1 MQFSQYRPRLPPFR
15 VLALAAI
22 CFIAV
27 ACTTV
32 TTQSFKVSD
41 SPNVEAVYLATDADF
56 GKYDRLTAE
65 EMGIYFPE
73 DAAPSEDDQQRT
85 RQIFREAFLGELTD
99 YQIVDE
105 NGPATLAVQATLV
118 DFRKAA
124 YVDATTVRREL
135 RDIVEPGALLFLMEL
150 KDSKSGMVLAR
161 AVDSASAPAFSSST
175 SGTNWASV
183 ESSADRWAKLFRQ
196 FLDDN
201 LNQ

>member
-1 MQFSQYRPRLPPFR
+1 MQNVQYRLGLLPYR
-15 VLALAAI
+15 VLVLAAV
-22 CFIAV
+22 CLVAV

-32 TTQSFKVSD
+32 TTQSFKVTD

-65 EMGIYFPE
+65 EMGIYFPQ

-99 YQIVDE
+99 YQIVDKK
-105 NGPATLAVQATLV
+105 GPTTLAVQATLV

-161 AVDSASAPAFSSST
+161 AVDSASAPAFSST
-175 SGTNWASV
+175 VSGTDWTSV
-183 ESSADRWAKLFRQ
+183 EMAADRWAKLFRQ
-196 FLDDN
+196 FLDEN
-201 LNQ
+201 LNE

>member
-1 MQFSQYRPRLPPFR
+1 MQIVQHRPRLSPFR
-15 VLALAAI
+15 VLALAAV

-32 TTQSFKVSD
+32 TTQSFKVAD

-73 DAAPSEDDQQRT
+73 DAAPSDDDQQRT

-99 YQIVDE
+99 YQIVDK
-105 NGPATLAVQATLV
+105 NGPTTLAVQATLV
-118 DFRKAA
+118 DFRRAA

-135 RDIVEPGALLFLMEL
+135 RDIVEPGALLFLMEM
-150 KDSKSGMVLAR
+150 KDSKSGKVLAR

-175 SGTNWASV
+175 SGTDWTSV
-183 ESSADRWAKLFRQ
+183 EMAADRWAKLFRQ
-196 FLDDN
+196 FLDEN
-201 LNQ
+201 LNE

>member
-1 MQFSQYRPRLPPFR
+1 MRNVQYRLRLSP
-15 VLALAAI
+15 VLALAAVS
-22 CFIAV
+22 FIAV

-32 TTQSFKVSD
+32 TTQSFKVTE

-105 NGPATLAVQATLV
+105 NGPATLAVQATIV

-150 KDSKSGMVLAR
+150 KDSKSGKILAR
-161 AVDSASAPAFSSST
+161 AVDSASAPVFSNST
-175 SGTNWASV
+175 TGTDWTSV
-183 ESSADRWAKLFRQ
+183 EMAADRWATLFRQ
-196 FLDDN
+196 FLDEN
-201 LNQ
+201 LRK